1 MNSPKNSNSKL
12 SIPQWRADDR
22 PREKYFQKGATSL
35 SDAELIAIL
44 LRTGTSTYSAVD
56 IAKQLLHSCDNQLNK
71 LADLSLERLIE
82 TNGIGPAKAVTLQA
96 AFELGRRIR
105 SERIENERHI
115 HSSEDVL
122 EIMQKK
128 IAHLRHEEFWVI
140 YLNQA
145 ARILQIEQ
153 IGKGGLTSTTV
164 DIRLIFHTALSCEA
178 TNIIVC
184 HNHPSGSLKPS
195 KADIMLTCQIEEAAN
210 FFNINF
216 MDHIILHKDS
226 FYSFQ
231 ENGKL

>member
-1 MNSPKNSNSKL
+1 MDSPKNSNSRL
-12 SIPQWRADDR
+12 SISQWCVDDR
-22 PREKYFQKGATSL
+22 PREKYFLKGAASL

-44 LRTGTSTYSAVD
+44 LRTGTASNSAVD
-56 IAKQLLHSCDNQLNK
+56 IAKKILHSCQNQLNK
-71 LADLSLERLIE
+71 LTDLSVEQLLKID
-82 TNGIGPAKAVTLQA
+82 GIGPAKAVTLQA

-105 SERIENERHI
+105 SEKIEQQQHI

-128 IAHLRHEEFWVI
+128 IAHLKHEEFWVI

-145 ARILQIEQ
+145 SKILQIEQ

-164 DIRLIFHTALSCEA
+164 DIRLIFQTALCCEA

-184 HNHPSGSLKPS
+184 HNHPSGSTKPS
-195 KADIMLTCQIEEAAN
+195 KADILLTCQIEEAAN
-210 FFNINF
+210 FFNINLL
-216 MDHIILHKDS
+216 DHVILHKNS
-226 FYSFQ
+226 FYSFH

>member
-1 MNSPKNSNSKL
+1 MRATHDSDSRL
-12 SIPQWRADDR
+12 SISQWCVDDR
-22 PREKYFQKGATSL
+22 PREKYFHKGAHFL

-44 LRTGTSTYSAVD
+44 LRTGNASCSAVD
-56 IAKQLLHSCDNQLNK
+56 LAKQLLFLCDNQLNK
-71 LADLSLERLIE
+71 LADLSLEQLVE
-82 TNGIGPAKAVTLQA
+82 TKGIGPAKAVTLQA

-105 SERIENERHI
+105 SEKIENEKHI

-122 EIMQKK
+122 EIMQRK
-128 IAHLRHEEFWVI
+128 IAHLKHEEFWVI

-145 ARILQIEQ
+145 AKILQLEQ

-164 DIRLIFHTALSCEA
+164 DIRVIFQKALCYEA

-184 HNHPSGSLKPS
+184 HNHPSGSIKPS
-195 KADIMLTCQIEEAAN
+195 KADILLTCQIEEAAN
-210 FFNINF
+210 FFNINLI
-216 MDHIILHKDS
+216 DHIILHKND

>member
-1 MNSPKNSNSKL
+1 MRTSRDSDSRL
-12 SIPQWRADDR
+12 TISQWCADDR
-22 PREKYFQKGATSL
+22 PREKYVHKGAHSL

-44 LRTGTSTYSAVD
+44 LRTGNSSGSAVD
-56 IAKQLLHSCDNQLNK
+56 LAKQLLHLCNNQLNK
-71 LADLSLERLIE
+71 LADLNLEQLIE

-105 SERIENERHI
+105 SEKIEKEKHI
-115 HSSEDVL
+115 HSCEDVL
-122 EIMQKK
+122 EIMQQK
-128 IAHLRHEEFWVI
+128 IAYLKHEEFWVI

-145 ARILQIEQ
+145 AKILQIEQ

-164 DIRLIFHTALSCEA
+164 DIRLIFQKALCCEA

-184 HNHPSGSLKPS
+184 HNHPSGSTKPS
-195 KADIMLTCQIEEAAN
+195 KADILLTCQIEEAAN
-210 FFNINF
+210 FFNINL
-216 MDHIILHKDS
+216 MDHIILHKND